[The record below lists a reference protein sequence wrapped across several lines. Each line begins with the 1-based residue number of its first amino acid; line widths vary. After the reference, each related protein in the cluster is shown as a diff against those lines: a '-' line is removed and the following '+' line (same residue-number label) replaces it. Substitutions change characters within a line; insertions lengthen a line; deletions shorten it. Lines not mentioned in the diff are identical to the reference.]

1 MEVTLPGAPL
11 VAVVLASVRLV
22 AWLLVAPPFSS
33 KAVPTV
39 AKVLL
44 SVGLSLVVAP
54 RMTGVTVPEN
64 VPQLMFAAL
73 QEALIGASLGFVT
86 FLMFSAVQAAGDLID
101 VFGGF
106 QLAAAFDPLSQNM
119 NSVNGK
125 LFSMMGTMLMFASG
139 AHLLVIG
146 GLLKT
151 FERVP
156 VGSAWHPANAAEVM
170 STAFSVFFTAAVQI
184 ALPVIAV
191 LCLADLGLSLLTKV
205 APQLNA
211 IGIMFPAKIGL
222 TLIVVGMSFAVLPEA
237 VTRVLDH
244 LSDAVLALT

>member
-1 MEVTLPGAPL
+1 MEVSLPGAPL

-22 AWLLVAPPFSS
+22 AWLMVAPPFSS

-44 SVGLSLVVAP
+44 SVGLALVVAP

-64 VPQLMFAAL
+64 VPQLMYAAL

-86 FLMFSAVQAAGDLID
+86 YLMFSAVQAAGDLID

-125 LFSMMGTMLMFASG
+125 LFSMMGSMLMFASG

-151 FERVP
+151 FDRVP

-170 STAFSVFFTAAVQI
+170 STAFSLFFTAAVQI
-184 ALPVIAV
+184 ALPVIGV

-222 TLIVVGMSFAVLPEA
+222 TLIVVGLSFAVLPEA
-237 VTRVLDH
+237 ITRLLHH
-244 LSDAVLALT
+244 LSDAVMALT